1 MNTATQPQS
10 NPLFISWGYVLVV
23 IPGGAMWWT
32 VLRAFF
38 MLPSD
43 LAFVALMVPI
53 GVFTWLVTPPPTRP
67 RHEREARI
75 R

>member
-1 MNTATQPQS
+1 M
-10 NPLFISWGYVLVV
+10 G
-23 IPGGAMWWT
+23 WT

-53 GVFTWLVTPPPTRP
+53 GVFAWLVTPPPTRP
-67 RHEREARI
+67 RYEREARI